1 MKLHTL
7 FSHYKLGDIELRNRI
22 VMAPMTRSRAIGNIP
37 NDLMAE
43 YYQQRSGA
51 GLIITEG
58 VSPSPNGLGY
68 ARIPGIFSKAQV
80 EGWKKITSA
89 IHKKGSKVFIQ
100 FMHTGRVGHPLNLPE
115 GARIIAPSA
124 VKVVRQI
131 WTDSKH
137 LQDCPLPE
145 EMTILEISHT
155 KQEFAD
161 AAKNSIEAGFDGVE
175 LHGANGYLLEQ
186 FISPFTNIRTD
197 SYGGNIENRCRFVLE
212 VVKSVVESIGKKK
225 TGIRLSPYGVAN
237 DMPVYPEIDAAYKYL
252 AEQLNSTGIAYI
264 HLIDNSA
271 MGTPPVPVE
280 LKKGIR
286 KIFKNTVILA
296 GGYNMDKA
304 EADLKSGLANLIA
317 FGKPFINNPD
327 LVERYK
333 NDWPMALNPDT
344 STFYI
349 GGEKGYTDYP
359 VYGREQ

>member
-1 MKLHTL
+1 ML
-7 FSHYKLGDIELRNRI
+7 FSNYKLGDIELRNRV
-22 VMAPMTRSRAIGNIP
+22 VMAPMTRSRAAGNIP

-43 YYQQRSGA
+43 YYRQRSGA

-68 ARIPGIFSKAQV
+68 ARIPGIFSETQV
-80 EGWKKITSA
+80 EGWKRITSA

-115 GARIIAPSA
+115 GARIIGPSA
-124 VKVVRQI
+124 VKPVRQI
-131 WTDSKH
+131 WTDSKQ
-137 LQDCPLPE
+137 LQDNPVPE
-145 EMTILEISHT
+145 EMTDDDISHT
-155 KQEFAD
+155 IKEFAD
-161 AAKNSIEAGFDGVE
+161 SAINSIEAGFDGVE

-186 FISPFTNIRTD
+186 FISPFTNKKTD

-212 VVKSVVESIGKKK
+212 VVKSVVESIGKNK

-237 DMPVYPEIDAAYKYL
+237 DMPVYPEIDATYKYL
-252 AEQLNSTGIAYI
+252 AEQLNSSGIAYI

-271 MGTPPVPVE
+271 MGTPPVPID

-286 KIFKNTVILA
+286 RIFKNTVILA

-304 EADLKSGLANLIA
+304 EADLKSGLSDLIA
-317 FGKPFINNPD
+317 FGKLFINNPD
-327 LVERYK
+327 LAERFK
-333 NDWPMALNPDT
+333 NDWPLSQNPDT

-359 VYGREQ
+359 TYRKEH